1 MVIMLP
7 VEKKC
12 GYICIVLQIFKI
24 PELTPPLKSHSII
37 HGVLENLSAARA
49 RGGGRGERYICVC
62 LSSD

>member
-1 MVIMLP
+1 MLP

-24 PELTPPLKSHSII
+24 PELTSPLKSHSPEFWETFLQLV
-37 HGVLENLSAARA
+37 HGE
-49 RGGGRGERYICVC
+49 GGGENAMYACKC